1 MQELPQFDQVPAGY
15 ATNYA
20 QTVLGSS
27 LQAVLPQPKDYFRA
41 IFDVGY
47 FTIQPGNDKPSKSQ
61 WNTLKKRMKRI
72 NRGVFILREYGEI
85 AYNGETRCY
94 IDFGFLQD

>member
-1 MQELPQFDQVPAGY
+1 MQELPNFQDVPPGY
-15 ATNYA
+15 AHNYA
-20 QTVLGSS
+20 QTVLGNS
-27 LQAVLPQPKDYFRA
+27 LRELLPQPKGYYRA
-41 IFDVGY
+41 LFDVTY

-85 AYNGETRCY
+85 AYDGETLCY